1 MKIDIDKIKEKFTA
15 TAASAK
21 ELISKENISKASSRI
36 AALKTK
42 EGRQAFIADI
52 KAMPPRGKVALSAI
66 AAGLVIVLF
75 CIGSCLFSGKRSERQ
90 LAEEQEPQ
98 SDSDLVVDS
107 HLDERLGANMTQ
119 YVMGWQKLQARL
131 DTAVAKLERG
141 EGSEEPDLIIRHRE
155 ATKAAKNIAKY
166 VKETTVPGRATE
178 MGKEVA
184 ALIKDIATI
193 QSNLWDRLHHVMPLA
208 ADSAEQTPA
217 SDAKDNKRDLTSSE
231 IGMQS
236 TLLDANPKD
245 LAGEIDWYRERY
257 GDGEGDRHLAEMYKA
272 NTKFMFKKA
281 NRKLSKY
288 AGMPEELAEKMV
300 KDIEADL
307 DYMASDERYKGQL
320 QRKTGA
326 YRAAFDSDADKAR
339 GDNYNKLQEYDEF
352 KQNALIAAR
361 KQSDELK
368 TKMQKLKS
376 LLAAPTGD

>member
-1 MKIDIDKIKEKFTA
+1 MKIDIDKVKEKFTA

-36 AALKTK
+36 AALQTK

-52 KAMPPRGKVALSAI
+52 KALPPRGKVALSAI

-107 HLDERLGANMTQ
+107 HLDERLGANMTK

-131 DTAVAKLERG
+131 DAAVAKLERG
-141 EGSEEPDLIIRHRE
+141 EGNEEPDLIKRHRE

-166 VKETTVPGRATE
+166 VKETTVPGSATE
-178 MGKEVA
+178 TGKEVA
-184 ALIKDIATI
+184 ALIKDIATV

-236 TLLDANPKD
+236 NLLDANPKD
-245 LAGEIDWYRERY
+245 LAGEIDWYRKRY
-257 GDGEGDRHLAEMYKA
+257 GDGEGDRRLFEEYTA
-272 NTKFMFKKA
+272 NTKLMFKKA
-281 NRKLSKY
+281 GRKLSKY
-288 AGMPEELAEKMV
+288 AGMPEELAEKMA

-307 DYMASDERYKGQL
+307 DYMASDERYNGQL
-320 QRKTGA
+320 QRSTGA
-326 YRAAFDSDADKAR
+326 YRVAFDSDADRAR

-368 TKMQKLKS
+368 LKMQKLKS